1 MISSMTGFG
10 KGFAQHD
17 KTVFEVEVRSVNS
30 RFLEVGLKVSP
41 VLMNREY
48 EIRELIRSK
57 IKRGKVTVSI
67 QAKRNGNSENFLSL
81 DNEKLKKYHSLLK
94 EIKKNTKLKDEIT
107 INHFLNFKD
116 LFTSESDEFTDGD
129 FELLKTGLDGALNE
143 LLVMKRNEGEELK
156 KDLIKRTDLIS
167 ASVAQIE
174 ADFKKSVN
182 DYFDKLKDRI
192 SALITDLAQYND
204 RLALELA
211 LIADKADITEECT
224 RLKSHIKFFLLSLD
238 KEEEPGRKLNFLCQ
252 EMNREANTISSKSIS
267 IEIIHSSVRIKEEIE
282 KIREQIQN
290 IE

>member
-10 KGFAQHD
+10 KGFAQKD

-41 VLMNREY
+41 VLMTREY
-48 EIRELIRSK
+48 EIREFIRTK
-57 IKRGKVTVSI
+57 IKRGKVTVNI
-67 QAKRNGNSENFLSL
+67 QVKRNGNTENFLSL
-81 DNEKLKKYHSLLK
+81 DNDKLKKYYSILK
-94 EIKKNTKLKDEIT
+94 EIKKNTKLKETIT
-107 INHFLNFKD
+107 INHILSFKD
-116 LFTSESDEFTDGD
+116 IFAAENDEFTDAD
-129 FELLKTGLDGALNE
+129 FELLKTALDGALNE
-143 LLVMKRNEGEELK
+143 LLKMKHNEGEELK
-156 KDLIKRTDLIS
+156 KDLLKRTKLIS
-167 ASVAQIE
+167 ASVEQIE
-174 ADFKKSVN
+174 ADFKKSVT
-182 DYFDKLKDRI
+182 DYFEKLKERI
-192 SALITDLAQYND
+192 SGLIVDLAQYND

-224 RLKSHIKFFLLSLD
+224 RLKSHIKFFTQSLD